1 MTKRHDGR
9 LFNETRRVE
18 FVRNY
23 TKYAPGSILVSF
35 GNTKVLCT
43 ASIEE
48 EVPRFMR
55 NKGEGWL
62 TAEYSMIPSS
72 THTRVR
78 REVSKGKPSG
88 RTSEIQ
94 RLIGRSLRSI
104 INFEDLGER
113 TIYIDAD
120 VIQADGGTRTASI
133 TGGMLALADA
143 IDYLLKEN
151 LIEKNPIK
159 EWIAAVSV
167 GKRNGQLLTDLC
179 YEEDSDTDLDMNVV
193 MTESGQIVEV
203 QGTAEKHTF
212 SREELNQL
220 MDLAQNSIESLINQM
235 QNNGKS

>member
-1 MTKRHDGR
+1 MTKRYDGR

-18 FVRNY
+18 FIRNY

-94 RLIGRSLRSI
+94 RLIGRSLRSV
-104 INFEDLGER
+104 INF
-113 TIYIDAD
+113 
-120 VIQADGGTRTASI
+120 V
-133 TGGMLALADA
+133 
-143 IDYLLKEN
+143 
-151 LIEKNPIK
+151 
-159 EWIAAVSV
+159 
-167 GKRNGQLLTDLC
+167 
-179 YEEDSDTDLDMNVV
+179 
-193 MTESGQIVEV
+193 
-203 QGTAEKHTF
+203 TAEY
-212 SREELNQL
+212 S
-220 MDLAQNSIESLINQM
+220 
-235 QNNGKS
+235 